1 MNAYIERVIND
12 VRAKNGG
19 EPEFLQTVEEVYSS
33 LDAVVEKHPEYEK
46 LGLLERMAE
55 PERAISFRVTWVD
68 DAGKVNVNRGYRV
81 QFNGAIGPYK
91 G

>member
-33 LDAVVEKHPEYEK
+33 LDAVVEKHPEYEPGRCFS
-46 LGLLERMAE
+46 LVTDVEAIDVSSNNDE
-55 PERAISFRVTWVD
+55 PCD
-68 DAGKVNVNRGYRV
+68 DQKDSDY
-81 QFNGAIGPYK
+81 YEDK